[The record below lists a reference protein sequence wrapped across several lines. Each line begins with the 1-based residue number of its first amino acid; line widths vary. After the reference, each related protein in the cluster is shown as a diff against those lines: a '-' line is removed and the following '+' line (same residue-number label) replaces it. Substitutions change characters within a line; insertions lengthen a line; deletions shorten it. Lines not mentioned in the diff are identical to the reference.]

1 MRLRIL
7 CGTSFVT
14 AGPHEA
20 GIAVEFCELFTREM
34 KSLYSLAL
42 LLTASPEK
50 AEQCF
55 LCSLEDCLKGRA
67 VGREWAHSWAKRVVI
82 KNAIRLITSYGPCA
96 DRAALPFAGEPA
108 ENLCDPHVGSPIA
121 QGVLALGDF
130 ERLVFV
136 MTVLERYSD
145 CDSAILLG
153 CRQQEVRAARIR
165 AVQEL
170 AAAFCACDSIG
181 CDYLSRGARSRDR
194 PQEEILCSD
203 C

>member
-1 MRLRIL
+1 MRLRIR

-20 GIAVEFCELFTREM
+20 EIVVDFCQLFTREM

-42 LLTASPEK
+42 LLTGSPEK
-50 AEQCF
+50 AERCF
-55 LCSLEDCLKGRA
+55 VSSLEDCLKGSA

-82 KNAIRLITSYGPCA
+82 KKAIRLIASYVHCA
-96 DRAALPFAGEPA
+96 ETAALPVSSEPD
-108 ENLCDPHVGSPIA
+108 EDPRNPHVGSPIVRC
-121 QGVLALGDF
+121 VLALGDF

-153 CRQQEVRAARIR
+153 CRQQEIRAGRIR

-170 AAAFCACDSIG
+170 AAAHSTCDSIG
-181 CDYLSRGARSRDR
+181 CHYLSREVRSRDR
-194 PQEEILCSD
+194 PQKEILCGD

>member
-1 MRLRIL
+1 VRIR

-20 GIAVEFCELFTREM
+20 GIVVDFCQLFTREM

-42 LLTASPEK
+42 LLTGRPEK
-50 AEQCF
+50 AERCF
-55 LCSLEDCLKGRA
+55 ISSLEDCLKGRA

-82 KNAIRLITSYGPCA
+82 KNAIRLITSYVHCA
-96 DRAALPFAGEPA
+96 EITALPVYGVPDEDLP
-108 ENLCDPHVGSPIA
+108 NPHVGNP
-121 QGVLALGDF
+121 VVRCVFALGDF
-130 ERLVFV
+130 ERFVFV

-153 CRQQEVRAARIR
+153 CRQQEIRAGRIR
-165 AVQEL
+165 AIQEL
-170 AAAFCACDSIG
+170 AAAHCTCDSIG
-181 CDYLSRGARSRDR
+181 RHYLSKEVRSRDR
-194 PQEEILCSD
+194 PQKETLCSD